1 MEPNSY
7 VQASA
12 LPNSKR
18 FVVEDSIT
26 KVTSDGEPH
35 GMMTMV
41 AGLSGLLAAIIILAV
56 LVSMV
61 ACRKRKTCCHKR
73 KALQQQDPSKSLAVA
88 MTSVER
94 SQPQLAG
101 NLNAAFAEST
111 LTLSVDVKD
120 KDKDKDKDNQWPT
133 AIVVQRY

>member
-1 MEPNSY
+1 MKI
-7 VQASA
+7 Q
-12 LPNSKR
+12 
-18 FVVEDSIT
+18 
-26 KVTSDGEPH
+26 
-35 GMMTMV
+35 
-41 AGLSGLLAAIIILAV
+41 LAEM
-56 LVSMV
+56 SFS
-61 ACRKRKTCCHKR
+61 CCHKR

-94 SQPQLAG
+94 SQQQLAG

-120 KDKDKDKDNQWPT
+120 KDKDKDNQWPT

>member
-73 KALQQQDPSKSLAVA
+73 KALGQQDPSKSLAVA

-94 SQPQLAG
+94 SQQQLAG

-120 KDKDKDKDNQWPT
+120 KGKDRDNQWPT

>member
-1 MEPNSY
+1 MELESFM
-7 VQASA
+7 QASVS
-12 LPNSKR
+12 PNSKR

-35 GMMTMV
+35 AMMTMV

-61 ACRKRKTCCHKR
+61 ACRKHKTK
-73 KALQQQDPSKSLAVA
+73 KQQQQQQENNNRILSGAVA
-88 MTSVER
+88 MTSVEV

-111 LTLSVDVKD
+111 LNLGDDAKD
-120 KDKDKDKDNQWPT
+120 AQQQST
-133 AIVVQRY
+133 AIIVERY

>member
-1 MEPNSY
+1 MDLKMELGGY
-7 VQASA
+7 VQSA
-12 LPNSKR
+12 PNTKR

-61 ACRKRKTCCHKR
+61 ACRKQRSNANRKSNSSSNVV
-73 KALQQQDPSKSLAVA
+73 P
-88 MTSVER
+88 MTSVPQD
-94 SQPQLAG
+94 QPHLAG

-111 LTLSVDVKD
+111 LTLDKVKD
-120 KDKDKDKDNQWPT
+120 KDDGAQWRPT
-133 AIVVQRY
+133 SVVVERY

>member
-1 MEPNSY
+1 MDLKMELGGYMQSGPNT
-7 VQASA
+7 
-12 LPNSKR
+12 KR

-61 ACRKRKTCCHKR
+61 ACRKQRSNTNRKSNASTN
-73 KALQQQDPSKSLAVA
+73 VA
-88 MTSVER
+88 MTSVPQD
-94 SQPQLAG
+94 QPQLAG

-111 LTLSVDVKD
+111 LTLDQVKVTDKEVQWRPTSV
-120 KDKDKDKDNQWPT
+120 
-133 AIVVQRY
+133 VVQRY